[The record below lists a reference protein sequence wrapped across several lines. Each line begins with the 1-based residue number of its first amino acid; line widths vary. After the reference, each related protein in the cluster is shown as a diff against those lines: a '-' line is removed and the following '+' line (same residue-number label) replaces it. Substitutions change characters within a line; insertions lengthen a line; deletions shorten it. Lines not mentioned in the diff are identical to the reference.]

1 MLGLASLDIHMIRN
15 KNKEMII
22 MALTAKQIYAIV
34 NEVAQQAMGSKAIA
48 VVDNTGLI
56 ALGNTVLGSD
66 ATKNN
71 FINALTDR
79 IGKTIVSFREY
90 HSHFPDFERDSIEWG
105 NILQKLKIAM
115 PDAEE
120 DQSYNLVDGSSVDQ
134 YKINKAKVNQ
144 LLFTSE
150 TPWQTHITVHLDEL
164 EKAFIDSNAMGTFIS
179 SMFGEVQNRIELAME
194 NLSMD
199 CVNNYIGELISLK
212 STTAK
217 KRVINL
223 VTEYKDKTGVDH
235 TAEPLNAL
243 GDEEFL
249 KYVVRRVNSIST
261 SMEYMTYN
269 MFNSASSAVGAI
281 PELPENEKNV
291 YTRHTPKSE
300 QRMMLFIDLV
310 NSLKTNINSK
320 AFNMEQ
326 VAIDIPFKTVPFWQS
341 IEAPSEINVKTSSG
355 AEVEQSLIM
364 GILYDREAMGTF
376 KKKYKSLTSPV
387 NAAGQYYNVFYHMI
401 TMYYN
406 DLTENAVI
414 FLLA

>member
-1 MLGLASLDIHMIRN
+1 
-15 KNKEMII
+15 
-22 MALTAKQIYAIV
+22 MALNANQIYNIV
-34 NEVAQQAMGSKAIA
+34 NEVAEQALGSKAIA

-56 ALGNTVLGSD
+56 ALGNSVLGSD

-79 IGKTIVSFREY
+79 IGRTIVSFRAY

-105 NILQKLKIAM
+105 NILQKIKIGM

-144 LLFTSE
+144 LLFTNE

-164 EKAFIDSNAMGTFIS
+164 EKAFLSSEAMGSFIS

-199 CVNNYIGELISLK
+199 CVNNYIGEINGRASYEP
-212 STTAK
+212 T
-217 KRVINL
+217 RVVKL
-223 VTEYKDKTGVDH
+223 VTEYKDETGVDH
-235 TAEPLNAL
+235 TAEPLTAL
-243 GDEEFL
+243 NDEEFL
-249 KYVVRRVNSIST
+249 KFTVRTINKIST
-261 SMEYMTYN
+261 TMEYMTKKL
-269 MFNSASSAVGAI
+269 FNSGANAGEE
-281 PELPENEKNV
+281 PGENQLV

-310 NSLKTNINSK
+310 NALKTNINSK

-326 VAIDIPFKTVPFWQS
+326 VAIDVPFKTVPFWQS
-341 IEAPSEINVKTSSG
+341 ITNPAGINVKTAG
-355 AEVEQSLIM
+355 GHEQNISQVM
-364 GILYDREAMGTF
+364 GVLYDREAMGTY
-376 KKKYKSLTSPV
+376 KKKYSSITSPI
-387 NAAGQYYNVFYHMI
+387 NAAGKYYNVFYHMI
-401 TMYYN
+401 TMYFN
-406 DLTENAVI
+406 DLTENGVI

>member
-1 MLGLASLDIHMIRN
+1 
-15 KNKEMII
+15 
-22 MALTAKQIYAIV
+22 MALTAKQIYTIV
-34 NEVAQQAMGSKAIA
+34 NEVASQAMGSKAIA

-79 IGKTIVSFREY
+79 IGRTIVSFRAY

-105 NILQKLKIAM
+105 NILQKLKIGM
-115 PDAEE
+115 PDAEK
-120 DQSYNLVDGSSVDQ
+120 DDSYNLENGKSVDQ
-134 YKINKAKVNQ
+134 YKINRTSVNQ
-144 LLFTSE
+144 LLFTNE
-150 TPWQTHITVHLDEL
+150 TPWQTHITVHLDAL
-164 EKAFIDSNAMGTFIS
+164 EKAFVDSNAMGAFIS
-179 SMFGEVQNRIELAME
+179 GMFGEVQNRIELAME

-199 CVNNYIGELISLK
+199 CVNNYMAEILTSPETSDN
-212 STTAK
+212 
-217 KRVINL
+217 RVIRL
-223 VTEYKDKTGVDH
+223 VTEYKEKTGVDH
-235 TAEPLNAL
+235 TAEPLAAL
-243 GDEEFL
+243 DDEKFL
-249 KYVVRRVNSIST
+249 NYVVRRINTLST
-261 SMEYMTYN
+261 TMEYMTHGIY
-269 MFNSASSAVGAI
+269 NSAPDGSIPVSA
-281 PELPENEKNV
+281 
-291 YTRHTPKSE
+291 YSRHTPKSE

-326 VAIDIPFKTVPFWQS
+326 VAIDIPFQTVPFWQS
-341 IEAPSEINVKTSSG
+341 MKNPSGISIKPASG
-355 AEVEQSLIM
+355 RGETTGVQESFIM

-376 KKKYKSLTSPV
+376 KKKYNSITSPV

>member
-1 MLGLASLDIHMIRN
+1 
-15 KNKEMII
+15 
-22 MALTAKQIYAIV
+22 MALSAKQIYTIV
-34 NEVAQQAMGSKAIA
+34 NEVAKQAMGSSAIA
-48 VVDNTGLI
+48 VIDNAGLI

-79 IGKTIVSFREY
+79 IGRTIVSFREY

-115 PDAEE
+115 PQAEE
-120 DQSYNLVDGSSVDQ
+120 DQSYNLIDGTSVDQ

-144 LLFTSE
+144 LLFTTE
-150 TPWQTHITVHLDEL
+150 TPWQTHITVHLEAL
-164 EKAFIDSNAMGTFIS
+164 EKAFVSATDMGAFIS
-179 SMFGEVQNRIELAME
+179 GMFGEVQNRIELAME
-194 NLSMD
+194 NLSME
-199 CVNNYIGELISLK
+199 CVNNYIAELNARAG
-212 STTAK
+212 STVNP
-217 KRVINL
+217 KRVYNL
-223 VTEYKDKTGVDH
+223 VTLYKDATGVDH
-235 TAEPLNAL
+235 TTEPLNAL
-243 GDEEFL
+243 DDEEFL
-249 KYVVRRVNSIST
+249 KFTVRTINRISST
-261 SMEYMTYN
+261 MEYMTAGV
-269 MFNSASSAVGAI
+269 FNAPQNTGI
-281 PELPENEKNV
+281 KGPTEEEKNL

-300 QRMMLFIDLV
+300 QRMMLFIDMV
-310 NSLKTNINSK
+310 NALKTNINSK

-341 IEAPSEINVKTSSG
+341 INTPAEINIKCASG
-355 AEVEQSLIM
+355 VTTESIPEVM

-376 KKKYKSLTSPV
+376 KKKYNSITSPV

>member
-1 MLGLASLDIHMIRN
+1 
-15 KNKEMII
+15 
-22 MALTAKQIYAIV
+22 MALTAKQIYTIV
-34 NEVAQQAMGSKAIA
+34 NEVASQAMGSKAIA

-79 IGKTIVSFREY
+79 IGRTIVSFRAY

-105 NILQKLKIAM
+105 NILQKLKIGM
-115 PDAEE
+115 PDIEE

-150 TPWQTHITVHLDEL
+150 TPWQTHITVHLEQL
-164 EKAFIDSNAMGTFIS
+164 EKAFIDSSAMGAFIS
-179 SMFGEVQNRIELAME
+179 GMFGEVQNRIELAME

-199 CVNNYIGELISLK
+199 CINNYIAEIVSRK
-212 STTAK
+212 TTSPN
-217 KRVINL
+217 RVINL
-223 VTEYKDKTGVDH
+223 VTEYKESTGVDH
-235 TAEPLNAL
+235 TTEPLKAL
-243 GDEEFL
+243 DDEEFL

-261 SMEYMTYN
+261 TMEYMTNGLYN
-269 MFNSASSAVGAI
+269 QNNYPSDSNTSVNS
-281 PELPENEKNV
+281 
-291 YTRHTPKSE
+291 RHTPKSE
-300 QRMMLFIDLV
+300 QKLNLFIDLV
-310 NSLKTNINSK
+310 NALKTNINSK

-326 VAIDIPFKTVPFWQS
+326 VAIDIPFTTVPFWQS
-341 IEAPSEINVKTSSG
+341 LQSPSDINVKTASTSE
-355 AEVEQSLIM
+355 AESISLVM

-376 KKKYKSLTSPV
+376 KKKYNSITSPV

-406 DLTENAVI
+406 DLTENAVV
-414 FLLA
+414 FLLE

>member
-1 MLGLASLDIHMIRN
+1 
-15 KNKEMII
+15 
-22 MALTAKQIYAIV
+22 MALTAKQIYSIV
-34 NEVAQQAMGSKAIA
+34 NEVANQAMGSSALA
-48 VVDNTGLI
+48 VVDNAGLV
-56 ALGNTVLGSD
+56 ALGNTVLGSTE
-66 ATKNN
+66 TKNN

-79 IGKTIVSFREY
+79 IGRTIVSFRDY

-120 DQSYNLVDGSSVDQ
+120 DQSYNLVDGTSVDQ

-144 LLFTSE
+144 LLFTNE

-164 EKAFIDSNAMGTFIS
+164 EKAFVDSNAMGTFIS
-179 SMFGEVQNRIELAME
+179 GMFGEVQNRIELAME

-199 CVNNYIGELISLK
+199 CVNNYVAEVIKEGKNRPTRI
-212 STTAK
+212 
-217 KRVINL
+217 INL
-223 VTEYKDKTGVDH
+223 VTEYKDQTGVDH
-235 TAEPLNAL
+235 TTEPLNAL
-243 GDEEFL
+243 NDEEFL
-249 KYVVRRVNSIST
+249 KYFVRRVNSLS
-261 SMEYMTYN
+261 SVFEYMTSNIYN
-269 MFNSASSAVGAI
+269 DTAIYEGAGNSGA
-281 PELPENEKNV
+281 
-291 YTRHTPKSE
+291 YSRHTPKSQ

-310 NSLKTNINSK
+310 NALKTNINSK

-341 IEAPSEINVKTSSG
+341 LKSPSGINVKPSSG
-355 AEVEQSLIM
+355 GTAVEQSAVM

-376 KKKYKSLTSPV
+376 KKKYTSLTSPI
-387 NAAGQYYNVFYHMI
+387 NAAGKYYNVFYHMI

-406 DLTENAVI
+406 DLTENAVV

>member
-1 MLGLASLDIHMIRN
+1 MLGLAYLDTHMKRN
-15 KNKEMII
+15 KGDEYF
-22 MALTAKQIYAIV
+22 MAVTAKQIYTIV
-34 NEVAQQAMGSKAIA
+34 NEVAQQAMGSKAIE

-56 ALGNTVLGSD
+56 ALGNTVLGTD

-79 IGKTIVSFREY
+79 IGRTIVSFRAY

-115 PDAEE
+115 PEAEA
-120 DQSYNLVDGSSVDQ
+120 DQSYDLVDGASVDQ

-144 LLFTSE
+144 LLFTTE

-164 EKAFIDSNAMGTFIS
+164 EKAFLSTEAMGVFIS

-199 CVNNYIGELISLK
+199 CVNNYIGEVIARSANNP
-212 STTAK
+212 S
-217 KRVINL
+217 RIINL
-223 VTEYKDKTGVDH
+223 VSEYRDKTTVDH
-235 TAEPLNAL
+235 TENPIEALN
-243 GDEEFL
+243 DEEFL
-249 KYVVRRVNSIST
+249 KYVVRRINSIST
-261 SMEYMTYN
+261 TMEYMTN
-269 MFNSASSAVGAI
+269 GMFNQSTFPTEDSKVANS
-281 PELPENEKNV
+281 
-291 YTRHTPKSE
+291 RHTPKSE
-300 QRMMLFIDLV
+300 QKMMLFIDLV
-310 NSLKTNINSK
+310 NALKTNINSK

-341 IEAPSEINVKTSSG
+341 LKNPSDIKVKHTSGVGSSDNT
-355 AEVEQSLIM
+355 EVSLVM

-376 KKKYKSLTSPV
+376 KKKYSSLTSPI
-387 NAAGQYYNVFYHMI
+387 NAAGKYYNVFYHMI

-406 DLTENAVI
+406 DLTENAVV

>member
-1 MLGLASLDIHMIRN
+1 
-15 KNKEMII
+15 
-22 MALTAKQIYAIV
+22 MAVTAKQIYTIV
-34 NEVAQQAMGSKAIA
+34 NEVAQQAMGATAIE

-79 IGKTIVSFREY
+79 IGRTIVSFRAY

-115 PDAEE
+115 PKAEE
-120 DQSYNLVDGSSVDQ
+120 DQSFNLIDGTSVDQ
-134 YKINKAKVNQ
+134 YKINKATVNQ
-144 LLFTSE
+144 LLFSNE
-150 TPWQTHITVHLDEL
+150 APWQTHITVHLEQL
-164 EKAFIDSNAMGTFIS
+164 EKAFTSTTDMGAFIS
-179 SMFGEVQNRIELAME
+179 GMFGEVQNRIELAME

-199 CVNNYIGELISLK
+199 CVNNYIAELK
-212 STTAK
+212 ARAGSTVNPN
-217 KRVINL
+217 RVYKL
-223 VTEYKDKTGVDH
+223 VTLYKEETGVDH
-235 TAEPLNAL
+235 TTEPLTAL
-243 GDEEFL
+243 DDENFL
-249 KYVVRRVNSIST
+249 KFTVRTINRISAT
-261 SMEYMTYN
+261 MEYMTSGV
-269 MFNSASSAVGAI
+269 FNAPQNTGI
-281 PELPENEKNV
+281 EGPTENEKNI

-300 QRMMLFIDLV
+300 QRMMLFIDMV
-310 NSLKTNINSK
+310 NALKTNINSK

-341 IEAPSEINVKTSSG
+341 VESPASISVKCASGVSTEEIT
-355 AEVEQSLIM
+355 EVM